1 MHKEKVKKK
10 SIASIVAALESY
22 DGCEVDIRLT
32 RDRVFVLFHD
42 AEYEGRR
49 LLQTDY
55 KDING
60 IQTLEE
66 LLHHPRVVSLVNDF
80 GKTLWIEIKEDTTS
94 GLKKDLLLSK
104 DTANRIR
111 QQLKSS
117 ELQLDNIRIISFAP
131 EILTHIKGVRTLR
144 IVPYIFT
151 ATEYF
156 FPYYNF
162 KTIWDMVVLLR
173 WHIQATK
180 RMEINGLLFSKM
192 FLRGFF
198 SLFQPS
204 IGQIKS
210 WVSDDFILGTEAQTF
225 EEEKAFKEM
234 VVITDYRGERK
245 GGRGKNAGPLICHR
259 GL

>member
-1 MHKEKVKKK
+1 M
-10 SIASIVAALESY
+10 AALESY
-22 DGCEVDIRLT
+22 DGCEVDVRLT

-49 LLQTDY
+49 LLRTDY

-60 IQTLEE
+60 IQPLEE
-66 LLHHPRVVSLVNDF
+66 LIHHPRVVSLVNDF

-94 GLKKDLLLSK
+94 GLKKDLLLSE

-111 QQLKSS
+111 QQLESS
-117 ELQLDNIRIISFAP
+117 ELRLDNIRIISFAP
-131 EILTHIKGVRTLR
+131 EILTPIKGIRTLR

-151 ATEYF
+151 ATDYF

-162 KTIWDMVVLLR
+162 KTIWYMVVSLR
-173 WHIQATK
+173 RHIQATK

-204 IGQIKS
+204 IKQIES
-210 WVSDDFILGTEAQTF
+210 WESDDFMLGTEAQTF

-234 VVITDYRGERK
+234 VVITDYRGARE

>member
-1 MHKEKVKKK
+1 MRKEKVQKR
-10 SIASIVAALESY
+10 SISSIIAALESY

-49 LLQTDY
+49 LLQTDH
-55 KDING
+55 KEIKG

-94 GLKKDLLLSK
+94 GLKKDLLLSQ
-104 DTANRIR
+104 DTASKIR
-111 QQLKSS
+111 QQLESS
-117 ELQLDNIRIISFAP
+117 ELRLDNIRIISFAP
-131 EILTHIKGVRTLR
+131 EILRHIKGIRTLR
-144 IVPYIFT
+144 IVPYIFA

-156 FPYYNF
+156 FPYYNL
-162 KTIWDMVVLLR
+162 KTVWHMVVSLR
-173 WHIQATK
+173 RHIQDTK

-198 SLFQPS
+198 SLLQPS
-204 IGQIKS
+204 IRQIKS
-210 WVSDDFILGTEAQTF
+210 WESDDFMLGTEAQTF

>member
-1 MHKEKVKKK
+1 MRKEKVQKR
-10 SIASIVAALESY
+10 SILSIVAALESY
-22 DGCEVDIRLT
+22 DGCEVDVRLT

-42 AEYEGRR
+42 AEYEGHR

-55 KDING
+55 KEIKG

-66 LLHHPRVVSLVNDF
+66 LLHHPRLVSLVNDF
-80 GKTLWIEIKEDTTS
+80 NKTLWIEIKEDTTS

-104 DTANRIR
+104 DTARRIK
-111 QQLKSS
+111 QQLESS
-117 ELQLDNIRIISFAP
+117 ELRSDNIRIISFAP
-131 EILTHIKGVRTLR
+131 EILTHIKGIRTLR
-144 IVPYIFT
+144 IIPYIFT
-151 ATEYF
+151 ATDYF
-156 FPYYNF
+156 FPYYNL
-162 KTIWDMVVLLR
+162 KTIWQMVVSLR
-173 WHIQATK
+173 QHIQDTK
-180 RMEINGLLFSKM
+180 RMEIGGLLFSKL

-204 IGQIKS
+204 IGQIVS
-210 WVSDDFILGTEAQTF
+210 WESDDFMLGTEAQTF
-225 EEEKAFKEM
+225 EEEKAFREM

>member
-1 MHKEKVKKK
+1 MRKEKVQKK
-10 SIASIVAALESY
+10 SISAIVAALESY
-22 DGCEVDIRLT
+22 DGCEVDVRLT
-32 RDRVFVLFHD
+32 RDRVFVLLHD
-42 AEYEGRR
+42 AEYEGHR
-49 LLQTDY
+49 LFQTDH

-66 LLHHPRVVSLVNDF
+66 LLHHPRLIRLVNDF
-80 GKTLWIEIKEDTTS
+80 GKTLWIEIKEDTTL

-104 DTANRIR
+104 DAANRIS
-111 QQLKSS
+111 QQLESS
-117 ELQLDNIRIISFAP
+117 ELRLENIRIISFAP
-131 EILTHIKGVRTLR
+131 EILMHIKGIRTLR

-156 FPYYNF
+156 FPYYNL
-162 KTIWDMVVLLR
+162 KTIWQIVVSLR
-173 WHIQATK
+173 RHIQETK
-180 RMEINGLLFSKM
+180 RMDIGGLLFSKH

-204 IGQIKS
+204 IEQIKC
-210 WVSDDFILGTEAQTF
+210 WESDDFMLGTEAQTF

-245 GGRGKNAGPLICHR
+245 GGRGKNAKPLICHR

>member
-1 MHKEKVKKK
+1 M
-10 SIASIVAALESY
+10 AALESY
-22 DGCEVDIRLT
+22 DGCEVDVRLT
-32 RDRVFVLFHD
+32 RDKVFVLFHD
-42 AEYEGRR
+42 AEHEGRR
-49 LLQTDY
+49 LFQTGH
-55 KDING
+55 KEIIG

-80 GKTLWIEIKEDTTS
+80 GKTLWIEIKEDTTL

-104 DTANRIR
+104 ETANRIS
-111 QQLKSS
+111 QQLESS
-117 ELQLDNIRIISFAP
+117 ELRLDNIRIISFAP
-131 EILTHIKGVRTLR
+131 EILAHIKGIHTLR

-156 FPYYNF
+156 FPYYNL
-162 KTIWDMVVLLR
+162 KTIWQMVVSLR
-173 WHIQATK
+173 RHIQDTK
-180 RMEINGLLFSKM
+180 RMGIGGLLFSKH

-198 SLFQPS
+198 SLLQPS

-210 WVSDDFILGTEAQTF
+210 RESDNFMLGTEAQTF

-245 GGRGKNAGPLICHR
+245 GGRGKNARPLICHR